1 MNEIVNAKIF
11 VMLILIFIPL
21 RGWAAE
27 NQATEHYVIK
37 LYITPSTTYDM
48 VPSDLYVD
56 RDSKVITINDSG
68 KISRWK
74 YSYVETVTHNTHF
87 KYDYYHITE
96 GRTNINRIVI
106 SKRAEV
112 REKTDGNFYYR
123 IVLGDKTYL
132 ASKVE

>member
-1 MNEIVNAKIF
+1 MNTKIF
-11 VMLILIFIPL
+11 IILISLLISL
-21 RGWAAE
+21 NGWAAV
-27 NQATEHYVIK
+27 NQVTEHYVIK
-37 LYITPSTTYDM
+37 LYITPSTTYDL

-56 RDSKVITINDSG
+56 RDSKVITISDSG

-112 REKTDGNFYYR
+112 REKTDGKFYYR

-132 ASKVE
+132 ADKIE

>member
-1 MNEIVNAKIF
+1 MTTRIVT
-11 VMLILIFIPL
+11 ILISLLISL
-21 RGWAAE
+21 NGWTAE
-27 NQATEHYVIK
+27 NQVMEHYVIK

-68 KISRWK
+68 KISRWE

-112 REKTDGNFYYR
+112 REKTDGKFYYR

-132 ASKVE
+132 ADKIE

>member
-1 MNEIVNAKIF
+1 MNTKIF
-11 VMLILIFIPL
+11 IILISLLISL
-21 RGWAAE
+21 NGWAAV
-27 NQATEHYVIK
+27 NQVTEHYVIK
-37 LYITPSTTYDM
+37 LYITPSTTYDL

-56 RDSKVITINDSG
+56 RGSKVITINDSG

-96 GRTNINRIVI
+96 GRTNISRIVI

-112 REKTDGNFYYR
+112 REKSDGKFYYR
-123 IVLGDKTYL
+123 IALGDKTYL
-132 ASKVE
+132 ADKIE

>member
-1 MNEIVNAKIF
+1 MKAKLF
-11 VMLILIFIPL
+11 VVLTILFL
-21 RGWAAE
+21 FCLGMDC
-27 NQATEHYVIK
+27 QTQVTEHYVIK

-48 VPSDLYVD
+48 VPSNLYVD
-56 RDSKVITINDSG
+56 RDSKAITINDSG

-96 GRTNINRIVI
+96 GRTNISRIVI

-112 REKTDGNFYYR
+112 REKSDGKFYYR
-123 IVLGDKTYL
+123 IALGDKTYL
-132 ASKVE
+132 ADKIE